1 MNLDAN
7 TTLIILAAAFGVLF
21 LWTAFLTFRQQKMYK
36 KVGEVFDTSKK
47 GDIYKILEK
56 YLKETKEVENY
67 AKKVEIEMAKISKK
81 MQKSIQK
88 IGFVRYN
95 PFGKND
101 TGGNQSFSIALL
113 DNDDCGFVITSM
125 HAREGTR
132 VYAKSVS
139 EGESTNTLSDEEVE
153 AVKKATKE

>member
-1 MNLDAN
+1 
-7 TTLIILAAAFGVLF
+7 LIVLAAVSGILF
-21 LWTAFLTFRQQKMYK
+21 LWTLFLTYRQQKMYK
-36 KVGEVFDTSKK
+36 RVGEVFDTSKS
-47 GDIYKILEK
+47 GDIYKVLGK
-56 YLKETKEVENY
+56 YLKETKEIENY
-67 AKKVEIEMAKISKK
+67 AKKIELEMAKISKK

-113 DNDDCGFVITSM
+113 DQDNSGFVITSM

-132 VYAKSVS
+132 VYAKSVLGS
-139 EGESTNTLSDEEVE
+139 KSTNTLSDEEVE
-153 AVKKATKE
+153 AIKKATKE

>member
-1 MNLDAN
+1 MNLDTN
-7 TTLIILAAAFGVLF
+7 TVLMILAAVIGVLF
-21 LWTAFLTFRQQKMYK
+21 LWTIFLTYRQQKMYK
-36 KVGEVFDTSKK
+36 RVGKVFDTSKN

-113 DNDDCGFVITSM
+113 DKDDSGFVITSM

-132 VYAKSVS
+132 VYAKPVS
-139 EGESTNTLSDEEVE
+139 EGKSTNTLSDEEIE
-153 AVKKATKE
+153 AVKKAAKE